1 MRMLITG
8 GVGFIG
14 RYLAKELLEK
24 GYEVTIVPKTN
35 LKEGLWEVIKYYL
48 KRGEINESVCPWR
61 RIGRINCYLDTI

>member
-48 KRGEINESVCPWR
+48 KRG
-61 RIGRINCYLDTI
+61 